1 MTKDA
6 GCRPASSF
14 ICDYRTIGMKEVRD
28 FYEQFDVCREHDIPL
43 CADACPF
50 KMDVLSFRDR
60 IISGRFN
67 AAYKTFRDCV
77 AFPGIVAEICPA
89 YCRDSCVR
97 SSYDEAVQLR
107 HLEKAVVA
115 LADRRDPNA
124 YNLPARKEKIA
135 VVGGGI
141 SGMAFA
147 LKMASRK
154 YHVTVFEKNDR
165 IGGQLASLM
174 DESVYM
180 PEFELQFKNEKYT
193 LRTSV
198 EAFVDSL
205 TGELTTSDD
214 EVFDDFAVI
223 YIATGRK
230 GNDFGVDKCIKAGD
244 TAIFTGGSLL
254 GKDIMHALADGIN
267 ISACAD
273 SFIKTGVPEYPA
285 ETAPSGC
292 IADEDLIE
300 ITPAVSTETVYSE
313 EECQAEAA
321 RCISCQCNACEK
333 YCDLIDYYDKWP
345 IKMRDEIFLSVKPA
359 GSLVHKCP
367 SRKYIAAC
375 TECGILE
382 NVCPEN
388 IDLCGMIKS
397 ARHQMHGVD
406 KMPAAY
412 RQYYLRDMDFANGEY
427 AAIVRRAP
435 ACSVSPAK
443 SPYAFFPG
451 CNLGALN
458 PEYVIR
464 PYRWLLDKYPGTGL
478 LLKCCSV
485 PVDWAGNTEA
495 HEEEINNLR
504 ADWED
509 LGKPVLITAC
519 MSCQRHLNEFLPE
532 IETLSFYELFARQC
546 EIKADTPAPDGE
558 EIFTVFDPCAAR
570 GNVAV
575 QTAVRDLAVSRNL
588 HVEEL
593 PKNDMHGCCGFGGQG
608 AIAQPDF
615 AAYVAEKRVAMS
627 DNPYLVYCSNCRDV
641 FTGEGK
647 KAVHILDVLFDID
660 PSGTGT
666 SPGVTDR
673 RVNRVLLKER
683 LLKEIWSEEMIS
695 KPEAMKY
702 NLVMNSEIA
711 NKVEHLHV
719 LKDDI
724 CNVITRAEETG
735 RMVRSP
741 ETGHY
746 KAYNEIGAITLW
758 VEFSKPDDSSDV
770 REIHN
775 VYSHR
780 MQIKLE
786 AVFNGKK
793 ID

>member
-1 MTKDA
+1 
-6 GCRPASSF
+6 
-14 ICDYRTIGMKEVRD
+14 MKEVRD
-28 FYEQFDVCREHDIPL
+28 FYDQFDVCREHDIPL

-50 KMDVLSFRDR
+50 KLDVLNFRER

-89 YCRDSCVR
+89 YCHEACVR
-97 SSYDEAVQLR
+97 STYDEAVRLN
-107 HLEKAVVA
+107 HLEKSVVA
-115 LADRRDPNA
+115 LAIRREPNA
-124 YNLPARKEKIA
+124 YNLPARKEKVA
-135 VVGGGI
+135 VVGGGV

-154 YHVTVFEKNDR
+154 YDVTVFEKTDR
-165 IGGQLASLM
+165 IGGQLNTLM

-180 PEFELQFKNEKYT
+180 PEFELQFKHEKYII
-193 LRTSV
+193 RTST
-198 EAFVDSL
+198 EAFVDSS
-205 TGELTTSDD
+205 TGELTTSAGESFNGLDI
-214 EVFDDFAVI
+214 I
-223 YIATGRK
+223 YIATGHD
-230 GNDFGVDKCIKAGD
+230 GNDFGVDKCIRAGN

-254 GKDIMHALADGIN
+254 EKDLMHALADGIN

-273 SFIKTGVPEYPA
+273 AFAKTGVLEYPA
-285 ETAPSGC
+285 EAPPSGC
-292 IADEDLIE
+292 IPDEDLIE

-313 EECQAEAA
+313 GECQAEAA

-333 YCDLIDYYDKWP
+333 YCDLIDYYEKWP

-375 TECGILE
+375 TECGIFE

-412 RQYYLRDMDFANGEY
+412 RQYYLRDMEFANGEY
-427 AAIVRRAP
+427 ASIIRRAP
-435 ACSVSPAK
+435 SGGETLPDGS
-443 SPYAFFPG
+443 YAFFPG

-464 PYRWLLDKYPGTGL
+464 PYQWLLEKYPGSGL

-485 PVDWAGNTEA
+485 PVDWAGNSSA
-495 HEEEINNLR
+495 HEAEIDSLR
-504 ADWED
+504 ADWET
-509 LGKPVLITAC
+509 LGRPVLVTAC
-519 MSCQRHLNEFLPE
+519 MSCHRHLLEFLPE
-532 IETLSFYELFARQC
+532 IETVTFYELYAGER
-546 EIKADTPAPDGE
+546 EAASDRPDFSSGE
-558 EIFTVFDPCAAR
+558 VFTIFDPCSAR
-570 GNVAV
+570 GNDAV
-575 QTAVRDLAVSRNL
+575 QAAVRNLAESKGISI
-588 HVEEL
+588 EEL
-593 PKNDMHGCCGFGGQG
+593 PKKDKHGCCGFGGQG

-615 AAYVAEKRVAMS
+615 AKYVAEKRVAMS
-627 DNPYLVYCSNCRDV
+627 DNPYLVYCSNCRDI

-647 KAVHILDVLFDID
+647 TSVHILDLLFDID
-660 PSGTGT
+660 SSGTGKM
-666 SPGVTDR
+666 PGITER
-673 RVNRVLLKER
+673 RVNRILLKER
-683 LLKEIWSEEMIS
+683 LLKEVWGEEMVS

-702 NLVMNSEIA
+702 NLIIDGEIA
-711 NKVEHLHV
+711 DKIERLHI
-719 LKDDI
+719 LEDDI
-724 CNVITRAEETG
+724 CSVIARAEETG
-735 RMVRSP
+735 RRVRSP

-758 VEFSKPDDSSDV
+758 VEYSVPDNASAD

-786 AVFNGKK
+786 GVFNGKK

>member
-1 MTKDA
+1 
-6 GCRPASSF
+6 
-14 ICDYRTIGMKEVRD
+14 MKEARD
-28 FYEQFDVCREHDIPL
+28 FYKQFDVCREHDIPL
-43 CADACPF
+43 CADICPF
-50 KMDVLSFRDR
+50 KMDVLSFRER
-60 IISGRFN
+60 IVSGRFN

-89 YCRDSCVR
+89 YCREACVR
-97 SSYDEAVQLR
+97 SSYDEAVRLR
-107 HLEKAVVA
+107 HLEKSVVA
-115 LADRRDPNA
+115 LATRRDPNA
-124 YNLPARKEKIA
+124 YNLPARKEKVA
-135 VVGGGI
+135 VVGGGV

-154 YHVTVFEKNDR
+154 YDVIVFEKTDR
-165 IGGQLASLM
+165 IGGQLAVHM

-180 PEFELQFKNEKYT
+180 SEFELQFKHEKYT
-193 LRTSV
+193 LKTST
-198 EAFVDSL
+198 EAFVDSS
-205 TGELTTSDD
+205 TGTLTTSAG
-214 EVFDDFAVI
+214 EVFDDFAII
-223 YIATGRK
+223 YIATGKNGR
-230 GNDFGVDKCIKAGD
+230 DFGVNKCIKAGD

-254 GKDIMHALADGIN
+254 GKDLMHALADGIN
-267 ISACAD
+267 ISVSAD
-273 SFIKTGVPEYPA
+273 AFAKTGMPEYPVEA
-285 ETAPSGC
+285 PPSGC
-292 IADEDLIE
+292 IPDEDLIE

-313 EECQAEAA
+313 EECRAEAA

-333 YCDLIDYYDKWP
+333 YCDLIDYYEKWP

-359 GSLVHKCP
+359 GSLAHKCP

-375 TECGILE
+375 TECCILE

-397 ARHQMHGVD
+397 ARHQMHGVE

-427 AAIVRRAP
+427 ASIIRRAP
-435 ACSVSPAK
+435 SGDETLPGSSYV
-443 SPYAFFPG
+443 FFPG

-464 PYRWLLDKYPGTGL
+464 PYQWLLDKFPGTGL

-485 PVDWAGNTEA
+485 PVDWAGNTEVHRA
-495 HEEEINNLR
+495 EIDNLR
-504 ADWED
+504 ADWET

-519 MSCQRHLNEFLPE
+519 MSCHRHLLDFLPE
-532 IETLSFYELFARQC
+532 IETVTLYELYAHEC
-546 EIKADTPAPDGE
+546 EAASYKPDFSSGE
-558 EIFTVFDPCAAR
+558 VFTVFDPCSAR
-570 GNVAV
+570 GYDAV
-575 QTAVRDLAVSRNL
+575 QAAVRNLAGSKGLN
-588 HVEEL
+588 VEEL
-593 PKNDMHGCCGFGGQG
+593 PKKDMHGCCGFGGQG

-615 AAYVAEKRVAMS
+615 AKYVAKKRVDMS
-627 DNPYLVYCSNCRDV
+627 DNPYLVYCSNCRDI
-641 FTGEGK
+641 FAGEGK
-647 KAVHILDVLFDID
+647 TSVHILDLLFDID
-660 PSGTGT
+660 SSGTGKM
-666 SPGVTDR
+666 PGLTDR

-683 LLKEIWSEEMIS
+683 LLKEIWGEEMVS

-702 NLVMNSEIA
+702 NLIMNAEIA
-711 NKVEHLHV
+711 DKVERLHI

-724 CNVITRAEETG
+724 CNVIARAEETG
-735 RMVRSP
+735 RRVRSP
-741 ETGHY
+741 ETGNY

-758 VEFSKPDDSSDV
+758 VEYSVPDNASAD

-786 AVFNGKK
+786 GVFNGKK